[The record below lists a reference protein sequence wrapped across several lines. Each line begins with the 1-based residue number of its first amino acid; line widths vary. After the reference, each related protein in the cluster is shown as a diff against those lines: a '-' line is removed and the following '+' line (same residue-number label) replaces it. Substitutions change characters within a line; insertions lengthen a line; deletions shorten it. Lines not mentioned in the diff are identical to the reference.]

1 MTRLQELLQ
10 ATTIIESFQAED
22 LTITGISY
30 HSQKVSPGHLFI
42 CITGYS
48 TDGHKYLRD
57 AVRSGAV
64 AAIVEH
70 IQEDV
75 PIPQY
80 VVPNSRIAM
89 AQLGDAYFG
98 HPSSKLKMIGITA
111 TNGKTST
118 TYMTNAIL
126 EHHGLKTGLMGTVV
140 IKIDDVKIPSELT
153 TPESLDLQSYLG
165 QMVDRGVSHVSMEV
179 SSAALE
185 SHRVETVDYDIVCFN
200 NLSRE
205 HIDSHGTFENYFE
218 AKASL
223 IKQAGEHS
231 YAVLNL
237 DNEYAASLVD
247 QTRAKVVTYGL
258 KSSEG
263 TLHCKDLDLS
273 TGRAKFTVEIMKPFE
288 GDGVAYTPSEFRV
301 ELRIP
306 GLHSV
311 YNSMA
316 AIAIALLC
324 GVPIATIQETL
335 RTFGGVERRFEFIHE
350 DEFIMI
356 DDHFANPGNIDVTLE
371 TLRYMDYEQCHF
383 VYAIRGNRGPIINR
397 ENAEAIVKWM
407 NRLEMNEIIATRSQS
422 HVNKNNTVSDEEADV
437 FMEVMA
443 EANIDVKL
451 YRELPDAISY
461 ALSKAERG
469 DVILLAGCQGMDP
482 GAEIALKLLS
492 DTESAVSEQGQEG

>member
-10 ATTIIESFQAED
+10 ATAVEGSYRPDAE
-22 LTITGISY
+22 LEVNGISY
-30 HSQKVSPGHLFI
+30 HSQKVSPGDLFV

-48 TDGHKYLRD
+48 TDGHKYLPD
-57 AVRSGAV
+57 AVKSGAA
-64 AAIVEH
+64 AAIVER
-70 IQEDV
+70 IQEDIE
-75 PIPQY
+75 IPQY

-89 AQLGDAYFG
+89 AQLADAFYG

-126 EHHGLKTGLMGTVV
+126 EQHGLKTGLIGTVV
-140 IKIDDVKIPSELT
+140 IKIDDEKIPSELT
-153 TPESLDLQSYLG
+153 TPESLDLQSYLK
-165 QMVDRGVSHVSMEV
+165 QMVDRDVTHVSMEV

-205 HIDSHGTFENYFE
+205 HIDSHGTFEKYFE

-223 IKQAGEHS
+223 IRGAGEHS
-231 YAVLNL
+231 SAVLNL
-237 DNEYAASLVD
+237 DNEHAASLVGE
-247 QTRAKVVTYGL
+247 TRANVVTYGL
-258 KSSEG
+258 KSREG
-263 TLHCKDLDLS
+263 TLYCKDLDLS
-273 TGRAKFTVEIMKPFE
+273 TGRAKFTVEILKPFK
-288 GDGVAYTPSEFRV
+288 GDGVEYVPGEFRV

-324 GVPIATIQETL
+324 GIPVATIQEAL
-335 RTFGGVERRFEFIHE
+335 RTFGGVERRFEFIYE
-350 DEFIMI
+350 DEFII
-356 DDHFANPGNIDVTLE
+356 VDDHFANPGNIDVTLE

-383 VYAIRGNRGPIINR
+383 VYAIRGHRGPIINR

-407 NRLEMNEIIATRSQS
+407 NRLEMRDIIATRSAS

-437 FMEVMA
+437 FLEVMQGA
-443 EANIDVKL
+443 GIEVKL
-451 YRELPDAISY
+451 YNELPDAIAF
-461 ALSKAERG
+461 ALSKAGRG
-469 DVILLAGCQGMDP
+469 DLILLAGCQGMDP
-482 GAEIALKLLS
+482 GAEIALNMLKATNN
-492 DTESAVSEQGQEG
+492 D